1 VDVVA
6 GVSDIAEVVKMVA
19 DVVRNT
25 REIIQAVNDGRKYLE
40 LNYPD
45 SKDEW
50 ADLLYQMQ
58 RTVEGLAEV
67 TKVVSAFR
75 FSGGPAADYD
85 TVRFNNYVIE
95 QKAKLAELNGR
106 LRDLKGSS
114 GKVRD
119 LRDALNAHST
129 DRKWDSMFGLLGEKG
144 RRDAAELASVLSN
157 FYADDE
163 KLADTIRR
171 MMELAEA
178 AVKDV
183 DAALAP
189 AGIAHPIYIPDA
201 AAVLGVYATIFAE
214 PQRELNTLVQSLEET
229 RTVLTS
235 R

>member
-1 VDVVA
+1 MA
-6 GVSDIAEVVKMVA
+6 GVRDIAEVVKMVA
-19 DVVRNT
+19 EVVRNT

-45 SKDEW
+45 SKNEW

-75 FSGGPAADYD
+75 FSEGPAADYE
-85 TVRFNNYVIE
+85 TVRFNDYVIE
-95 QKAKLAELNGR
+95 QKAKLVNLNGR

-119 LRDALNAHST
+119 LRDALDAHSI
-129 DRKWDSMFGLLGEKG
+129 DRGWGSMFGLLGEKG
-144 RRDAAELASVLSN
+144 RRDASELASVLSN

-183 DAALAP
+183 DVALAP
-189 AGIAHPIYIPDA
+189 TGIASPGNIPDA
-201 AAVLGVYATIFAE
+201 ATILSVYATVFAE
-214 PQRELNTLVQSLEET
+214 PQRELTTLVHSLEEM

>member
-1 VDVVA
+1 MA

-40 LNYPD
+40 RNYPD

-58 RTVEGLAEV
+58 LTVEGLAEV

-75 FSGGPAADYD
+75 FSGGPAADYE
-85 TVRFNNYVIE
+85 TVRFNDYVIE
-95 QKAKLAELNGR
+95 QKAKLVELNGR

-119 LRDALNAHST
+119 LRDALNAHSE
-129 DRKWDSMFGLLGEKG
+129 DRGWASMFGLLGEKG
-144 RRDAAELASVLSN
+144 RRDAIELASVLSN

-178 AVKDV
+178 AVNDV

-189 AGIAHPIYIPDA
+189 AGIADPAFIPDA
-201 AAVLGVYATIFAE
+201 AAVLDVYATIFAE

-229 RTVLTS
+229 RSVLTS